1 MIILTFAQ
9 VAGMKKKKHALSE
22 EKIKSA
28 ILKILKD
35 HPYQAFNDKQLDKK
49 LLQLSR
55 WEVGAYS
62 QAELEKSARRAVV
75 SRLMQ
80 ELVQQGSAVE
90 KDHGRIMGVSV
101 PAYAEGII
109 DFVASGAAYV
119 MDENFE
125 DDIYIAP
132 AHVKN
137 ALHGDRV
144 KVFIHA
150 RKKNQRLEGEVVEIL
165 QRARTEFAGIL
176 QLSSRFAFLI
186 PDSNKIHTDIFIP
199 LKNLNGAKNGDRAVA
214 RITEWSADARNPVGE
229 IVRVLGQPGEDDA
242 EMNAIVVEN
251 GFPLEF
257 SAEAEK
263 EAELIPYRI
272 PVSEIRKRRDCRF
285 IPTFTIDPADARDFD
300 DALSFRPLDRN
311 CFEVGVHIADVTYY
325 VPEHSAIDKEAAQ
338 RATSV
343 YLVDRVIPMLPEK
356 LSNHVC
362 SLRPHEDKLCFSVIF
377 QLNIHGQVLDRW
389 IGRTIIHS
397 DRRFTYDE
405 AQQQIETGK
414 GDFAQELTI
423 LNTIAHN
430 LRMERFRKGAI
441 RFEKLEIKFH
451 LDERGF
457 PTGVYLKEYKDANR
471 LIEELML
478 LANRTVAEYV
488 THHSHQAGK
497 SKKAWPFVFR
507 IHDSPPA
514 DKMEDF
520 ARFATRFGYKIRT
533 GSDREIAR
541 SLNELMQEI
550 QGRSEQHVLEQLAIR
565 AMAKAR
571 YSTENIGHYG
581 LAFDYYTHF
590 TSPIRRYPDMMVHRL
605 LTAYLQDGKV
615 PDAEELERKCQ
626 HSTEMEIRAAEAE
639 RASVRF
645 KQVQFMQGHEGEI
658 FDAII
663 SGVTEWGL
671 FVELTESKCE
681 GLIRLRD
688 LSDDFYEYDEK
699 NYCLRGYR
707 TRKIFQ
713 LGDPLKVILKNTDME
728 NKQLDFILCDE
739 NIYPSHR
746 RKKRKPDRKV

>member
-1 MIILTFAQ
+1 
-9 VAGMKKKKHALSE
+9 MKKKEHTLSE
-22 EKIKSA
+22 EKIKAA
-28 ILKILKD
+28 ILKILKE
-35 HPYQAFNDKQLDKK
+35 HPYQSFNDKQIDKK
-49 LLQLSR
+49 LLQRPRS
-55 WEVGAYS
+55 EVGAYS
-62 QAELEKSARRAVV
+62 RAELATSVRRAFVN
-75 SRLMQ
+75 RLMQ
-80 ELVQQGSAVE
+80 ELVQQGAAIE
-90 KDHGRIMGVSV
+90 KDHGRIMDVPV

-119 MDENFE
+119 LDENFE
-125 DDIYIAP
+125 DDIYIPP
-132 AHVKN
+132 AYVKN

-144 KVFIHA
+144 KVFVHA
-150 RKKNQRLEGEVVEIL
+150 RRKNQRLEGEVVEIL
-165 QRARTEFAGIL
+165 QRARTDFAGTL

-186 PDSNKIHTDIFIP
+186 PDSNKMHTDIFIP
-199 LKNLNGAKNGDRAVA
+199 LKNLNGAKDGDRAVA
-214 RITEWSADARNPVGE
+214 RITEWSVDSRNPVGE
-229 IVRVLGQPGEDDA
+229 IVRVLGRPGENDA

-251 GFPLEF
+251 GFPLAF
-257 SAEAEK
+257 SAETEK

-272 PVSEIRKRRDCRF
+272 PKSEIRRRRDCRF

-300 DALSFRPLDRN
+300 DALSFRPLDSN

-325 VPEHSAIDKEAAQ
+325 VREHSAIDKEAAQ

-377 QLNIHGQVLDRW
+377 HLDIHGHVLDRW

-405 AQQQIETGK
+405 AQQQIETGR
-414 GDFAQELTI
+414 GDFAQELII
-423 LNTIAHN
+423 LNTIAQN

-441 RFEKLEIKFH
+441 SFEKSEIKFH
-451 LDERGF
+451 LDEWGF

-471 LIEELML
+471 LIEEFML
-478 LANRTVAEYV
+478 LANRTVAEY
-488 THHSHQAGK
+488 TIHYSRLAGQG
-497 SKKAWPFVFR
+497 KKAWPFVFR
-507 IHDSPPA
+507 IHDSPPS
-514 DKMEDF
+514 DKIEEF
-520 ARFATRFGYKIRT
+520 ARFAARFGYKIRT
-533 GSDREIAR
+533 GSDREIAH
-541 SLNELMQEI
+541 SLNELMKEI
-550 QGRSEQHVLEQLAIR
+550 RGRKEQHVLEQLAIR

-581 LAFDYYTHF
+581 LAFDHYTHF

-605 LTAYLQDGKV
+605 LTAYLQNGKV
-615 PDAEELERKCQ
+615 PDEEELERKCQ
-626 HSTEMEIRAAEAE
+626 HCSEMEIRAAEAE

-645 KQVQFMQGHEGEI
+645 KQVQYLQGHEGEI

-688 LSDDFYEYDEK
+688 LGDDFYEYDEK

-713 LGDPLKVILKNTDME
+713 LGDSLKVILKSTDLE
-728 NKQLDFILCDE
+728 NKQLDFTLADE
-739 NIYPSHR
+739 TIYSSPA
-746 RKKRKPDRKV
+746 RKKRKGGRKD